1 MTRGSSPGFGEVP
14 EAGFTLL
21 ELLVILGLIGIIVSI
36 TVSKVDIERFK
47 LDAAG
52 HEVTSKVAVSR
63 GQAILR
69 QHDIVLT
76 FDESGDRFYV
86 LYDADNNGSTTSGE
100 LRSMVQLPERV
111 KFDRGGAPAIN
122 GMTHAISFTKVSESL
137 PALRFHRNGSASEEG
152 VIYLTSVR
160 AAGNSGFPQD
170 TRALKVERA
179 TGSVRCL
186 SYRTLAW
193 VEGC

>member
-1 MTRGSSPGFGEVP
+1 LTRSPSRSFGEVP
-14 EAGFTLL
+14 RAGFTLL
-21 ELLVILGLIGIIVSI
+21 ELIVILALVGIIVTI
-36 TVSKVDIERFK
+36 AVPRIDVARFQ
-47 LDAAG
+47 LDAAVQ
-52 HEVTSKVAVSR
+52 EVLSKVAVSR
-63 GQAILR
+63 GQALLR

-76 FDESGDRFYV
+76 FDEPGDRFYV
-86 LYDADNNGSTTSGE
+86 LYDADNSGSTTSGE
-100 LRSMVQLPERV
+100 LRAMVQLPDRV
-111 KFDRGGAPAIN
+111 KFGRGGAPAIS
-122 GMTHAISFTKVSESL
+122 GMTDAVPFTKVSESL

-152 VIYLTSVR
+152 IVYLTSGR
-160 AAGNSGFPQD
+160 AAGSTGFPQD